1 MEDNNQNDD
10 PTPTSRVDM
19 MRLKMSIP
27 TVSKI
32 CLALICFGLLLL
44 LLPNDS
50 MKSTLKSKASQQPR
64 EAVEIDI
71 PPFSDASLE
80 KPSELT
86 VSNRYSILNE
96 EDTKITLIQLMEK
109 DCHEPIGA
117 IMGTE
122 QKKELKKSVQ
132 DSCKTQ

>member
-122 QKKELKKSVQ
+122 QKKDKFPSKVINVG
-132 DSCKTQ
+132 K